1 MFAYDH
7 TITAPPRRGHNIQYF
22 KTGLGLG
29 GGSLKRLSQIIAE
42 NGHKNTVIE
51 YLKVIIWTFDEYSAW
66 RTCVYLFLFLLL
78 KALHIFAQIDIEGGE
93 FSNGGFKDWLESG
106 ALENVNQL
114 AIELH
119 VHGEHTKRLQLVQDL
134 YKMGYRVIAHE
145 PNMVI
150 GPFPDDFYHLVEV
163 VFMRE
168 E

>member
-1 MFAYDH
+1 M
-7 TITAPPRRGHNIQYF
+7 
-22 KTGLGLG
+22 
-29 GGSLKRLSQIIAE
+29 
-42 NGHKNTVIE
+42 KNM
-51 YLKVIIWTFDEYSAW
+51 
-66 RTCVYLFLFLLL
+66 CVSFLLL